1 VTRGAQVSLPCNSLV
16 FAAQYLRMLWPILL
30 LTSANLLPTPESPDA
45 SGFRLPPGFQIRQVA
60 DNRLVPDIYTITFD
74 PKARL
79 VAAGRGY
86 IRILHDDDGDGRA
99 DRGVDFADSPA
110 DGAMGLLWESDTVYV
125 VGDGGIR
132 RFRDKDGDGRA
143 DGPSELLWP
152 CKTGGEHDAHALLR
166 GPDGWLYLLCGNT
179 AGISRRH
186 VTSPS
191 SPIKDPVAGCIVR
204 ISPDFQQS
212 EIIAHGFRNP
222 YGMDF
227 DTTGNLFTCDSDN
240 ERCVS
245 LPWYEP
251 VRFYHVVTGRHY
263 GWLSPQV
270 GTFWRYPP
278 HFPDVAKP
286 VCTLGRGSPT
296 GVVCYRHQAFP
307 AKYQNGCFV
316 LDWTFGRIWFIK
328 PERDGASFTARPEIF
343 LQAVGDNGF
352 APTAAVVDPRT
363 GELVVSIGGRGT
375 QGAIY
380 RIRYTGEQGR
390 SGQLVGTCFMCP
402 ESSEELISHAM
413 SGRPEERLA
422 ALQSIRRNSDR
433 WSPAQLG
440 RIILTNVDHPDR
452 YVRLAAGDLL
462 TYLSRED
469 ALRLFDAAKTD
480 QGKATLL
487 LAGFLRD
494 PVAQWQTTSRLLL
507 RSERDPVLRLVCLRA
522 MQEALGGLVS
532 RESTGTVWEGY
543 TPRQPPSDSLNL
555 EWFHLF
561 PSGDREVDWEL
572 ARTLALTGA
581 NAPGFVRNL
590 AQTLTD
596 ESDPEADI
604 HYLTVISRVGGE
616 RSPDV
621 TRAVAGALLALDR
634 KLDDRQAN
642 RDRNWPLRIAELHA
656 RLAEKDPALNQALL
670 RHPDF
675 GRPDH
680 VIFTTAPGLDRK
692 LAARLLWE
700 KARSDDEY
708 PWSPSLVKLV
718 AELDEDAV
726 RNKLRQLWEQPL
738 LREAILPSV
747 AKAPLE
753 TDRALLREALALPHS
768 DAIRFSCEALSR
780 LRISGDSETALHVL
794 KAWRSLSDPREEL
807 RLRPYFLTVLG
818 RIAGE
823 DHGKDL
829 KSWVDWFTATYPG
842 RSRQLEMSEGVS
854 LEKWQERLEK
864 LDWSLGNAQR
874 GKSVFQK
881 LGCAACHSGNQA
893 VGPDLR
899 GVASRFSRSDLL
911 TAIVAPNRDV
921 SPRYQTSIIVT
932 NDGRTYRG
940 TVIYEAADGFLLQT
954 GPDATVRIAADRI
967 TARRPSRL
975 SLMPE
980 GLLDRSSD
988 QDIADLFQYL
998 KSLAA
1003 P

>member
-1 VTRGAQVSLPCNSLV
+1 MEASQPCNSLS
-16 FAAQYLRMLWPILL
+16 FTTKYNRMLWPTLL
-30 LTSANLLPTPESPDA
+30 LTSASLIPTAESPDV
-45 SGFRLPPGFQIRQVA
+45 SGFRLPPGFHIRQVA
-60 DNRLVPDIYTITFD
+60 DNRLVPDIYAITFD
-74 PKARL
+74 PNGRL
-79 VAAGRGY
+79 AAAGRGY
-86 IRILHDDDGDGRA
+86 IRSLHDDDGDGRA
-99 DRGVDFADSPA
+99 DRAVDFADTPA
-110 DGAMGLLWESDTVYV
+110 DGAMGLLWEDDTVYV

-179 AGISRRH
+179 AGVSRRH
-186 VTSPS
+186 VTSPA

-204 ISPDFQQS
+204 ISRDFQRS
-212 EIIAHGFRNP
+212 EVIAHGFRNP

-227 DTTGNLFTCDSDN
+227 DAAGNLFTCDSDN

-251 VRFYHVVTGRHY
+251 VRFYHIVSGRHY
-263 GWLSPQV
+263 GWLSPQN

-316 LDWTFGRIWFIK
+316 LDWTFGRIWFVK
-328 PERDGASFTARPEIF
+328 LERDGASFTARPEIF

-380 RIRYTGEQGR
+380 RICYQQEQKQFIQPKHDVAIPPQ
-390 SGQLVGTCFMCP
+390 SKEAWLNQALNGQ
-402 ESSEELISHAM
+402 A
-413 SGRPEERLA
+413 EERLA
-422 ALQSIRRNSDR
+422 ALQAVRRNADH
-433 WSPAQLG
+433 WTLG
-440 RIILTNVDHPDR
+440 EITRLILANAGHADR

-462 TYLSRED
+462 EHLPEAER
-469 ALRLFDAAKTD
+469 LRLPDSTKDDLA
-480 QGKATLL
+480 KATLL
-487 LAGFLRD
+487 LAGCLQD
-494 PVAQWQTTSRLLL
+494 PVAQWESASQILV
-507 RSERDPVLRLVCLRA
+507 RSPNDPVLRLTCLRA

-532 RESTGTVWEGY
+532 RDSLGTVWEGY
-543 TPRQPPSDSLNL
+543 TPRRPPSDSLNL
-555 EWFHLF
+555 EWFQLF
-561 PSGDREVDWEL
+561 PSGDRQVDWEL

-581 NAPGFVRNL
+581 NTPEFVRKL

-604 HYLTVISRVGGE
+604 HYLAVISRVGGK
-616 RSPDV
+616 RSWDV
-621 TRAVAGALLALDR
+621 TRAVADALLALDR

-642 RDRNWPLRIAELHA
+642 RDRNWPLRIAELHV

-680 VIFTTAPGLDRK
+680 VIFTTASGVDRK
-692 LAARLLWE
+692 LAARLFWE
-700 KARSDDEY
+700 KARADDEY
-708 PWSPSLVKLV
+708 AWSPGLVRLV

-726 RNKLRQLWEQPL
+726 RKKLRQLWEQPL
-738 LREAILPSV
+738 LREAILPSL

-753 TDRALLREALALPHS
+753 TDRALLRDALGLPHADS
-768 DAIRFSCEALSR
+768 IRIACEALSR
-780 LRISGDSETALHVL
+780 LPLRGDGETALHVL
-794 KAWRSLSDPREEL
+794 KAWRSLSDPKEET
-807 RLRPYFLTVLG
+807 RLRPHFQAVLG
-818 RIAGE
+818 RIAGQ

-829 KSWVDWFTATYPG
+829 KSWLDWFTATYPD
-842 RSRQLEMSEGVS
+842 RSQQLEISGGVS

-874 GKSVFQK
+874 GKTVFQK
-881 LGCAACHSGNQA
+881 LGCAACHTGNQA

-899 GVASRFSRSDLL
+899 GATSRFSRSDLL

-940 TVIYEAADGFLLQT
+940 TVIYEAADGLLLQT

-967 TARRPSRL
+967 AARRPSRL

-998 KSLAA
+998 KSLGT

>member
-1 VTRGAQVSLPCNSLV
+1 MTRGTKASLPCYCLL
-16 FAAQYLRMLWPILL
+16 FAAEYTCMYWPILL
-30 LTSANLLPTPESPDA
+30 LTSASFLPTAESPDA
-45 SGFRLPPGFQIRQVA
+45 SGFRLPPGFHIRQVA

-74 PKARL
+74 PNGRL

-86 IRILHDDDGDGRA
+86 IRILYDDDGDGRA
-99 DRGVDFADSPA
+99 DRAVDFADTPA
-110 DGAMGLLWESDTVYV
+110 DGAMGLLWESDIVYV

-152 CKTGGEHDAHALLR
+152 CETGGEHDAHALLR

-186 VTSPS
+186 VTSPA
-191 SPIKDPVAGCIVR
+191 SPIKDPVAGCVVR
-204 ISPDFQQS
+204 ISPDFHQS

-227 DTTGNLFTCDSDN
+227 DATGNLFTCDSDN

-263 GWLSPQV
+263 GWLSPQI
-270 GTFWRYPP
+270 GTFWRYPS

-296 GVVCYRHQAFP
+296 GVVCYRQQSFP
-307 AKYQNGCFV
+307 EKYRNGFFA

-328 PERDGASFTARPEIF
+328 LQRDGASFTARPEIF

-352 APTAAVVDPRT
+352 APTAAVVDSRT
-363 GELVVSIGGRGT
+363 GDLVVGIGGRGT
-375 QGAIY
+375 QGGIY
-380 RIRYTGEQGR
+380 RISYQQEQR
-390 SGQLVGTCFMCP
+390 FVNPKRDAAISPQSKESLLHQALNGQAEV
-402 ESSEELISHAM
+402 
-413 SGRPEERLA
+413 RLA
-422 ALQSIRRNSDR
+422 ALQAVRRNADHMTSVEVIR
-433 WSPAQLG
+433 L
-440 RIILTNVDHPDR
+440 ILANAGHADR

-462 TYLSRED
+462 ERLPETER
-469 ALRLFDAAKTD
+469 LRLPDSTQDDLA
-480 QGKATLL
+480 KATLL
-487 LAGFLRD
+487 LARCLRD
-494 PVAQWQTTSRLLL
+494 PVAQWEHASQILL
-507 RSERDPVLRLVCLRA
+507 RSPSDPVLRLTCLRA

-532 RESTGTVWEGY
+532 RDSTGTVWEGY

-555 EWFHLF
+555 KWFHLF

-581 NAPGFVRNL
+581 NAPEFVSKL

-596 ESDPEADI
+596 DSDPEADV
-604 HYLTVISRVGGE
+604 HYLSVISRVGGE
-616 RSPDV
+616 RSPEV
-621 TRAVAGALLALDR
+621 TRTVARALLALDR
-634 KLDDRQAN
+634 KLDDRKAN

-680 VIFTTAPGLDRK
+680 VIFTTAPGVDRN
-692 LAARLLWE
+692 LAARLVWE
-700 KARSDDEY
+700 KARFDDEY
-708 PWSPSLVKLV
+708 AWSPSLVRLV
-718 AELDEDAV
+718 AELDDDAV
-726 RNKLRQLWEQPL
+726 RKKLRQLWEQPL
-738 LREAILPSV
+738 LREALLPSL
-747 AKAPLE
+747 ANAPLE
-753 TDRALLREALALPHS
+753 TDRDLLREALGLPHA
-768 DAIRFSCEALSR
+768 DAIRLTCEALSR
-780 LRISGDSETALHVL
+780 LPISGDSETAFHVL
-794 KAWRSLSDPREEL
+794 KAWRSLSDPKEEL
-807 RLRPYFLTVLG
+807 RLRPHFLAVLG
-818 RIAGE
+818 RIAGQ
-823 DHGKDL
+823 DHGKEL
-829 KSWVDWFTATYPG
+829 KSWLDWFTGTYPD
-842 RSRQLEMSEGVS
+842 RSQQLEMSEGVT
-854 LEKWQERLEK
+854 LEKWQQRLEK
-864 LDWSLGNAQR
+864 LDWSSGNAQR

-899 GVASRFSRSDLL
+899 GVTSRFSRSDLL

-921 SPRYQTSIIVT
+921 SPRYQTSILVT

-940 TVIYEAADGFLLQT
+940 TIIYEAADGLILQT
-954 GPDATVRIAADRI
+954 GPDTTARIATDRI
-967 TARRPSRL
+967 AARRPSRL

-988 QDIADLFQYL
+988 QEIADLFQYL
-998 KSLAA
+998 KSLNA